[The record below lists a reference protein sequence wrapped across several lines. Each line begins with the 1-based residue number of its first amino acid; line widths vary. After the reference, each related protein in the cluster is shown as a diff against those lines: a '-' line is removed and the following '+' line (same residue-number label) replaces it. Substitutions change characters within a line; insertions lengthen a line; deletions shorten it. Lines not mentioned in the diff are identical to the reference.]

1 MTTSRRK
8 QHYYFKFK
16 YEEYMML
23 TCLLHPVQRDM
34 LMFIA
39 MRRQSL
45 LKVGLYLCDKELD
58 SLRQQFF
65 RNMRPEA
72 WLKKLQ
78 PMIDRKLVI
87 KSECPD
93 RHYVYTTVLN
103 ENWEED
109 LRRAD
114 EKAEANAK
122 AKASKENAQAVQTTE
137 ESRIAKYNKLNNF
150 SKELKS
156 DKDKDVL

>member
-103 ENWEED
+103 ENWEVD
-109 LRRAD
+109 LGVLMRKPKLKLRQ
-114 EKAEANAK
+114 KQVKKMHKQCKLLKNRGLLNITN
-122 AKASKENAQAVQTTE
+122 STT
-137 ESRIAKYNKLNNF
+137 SVRN
-150 SKELKS
+150 
-156 DKDKDVL
+156 